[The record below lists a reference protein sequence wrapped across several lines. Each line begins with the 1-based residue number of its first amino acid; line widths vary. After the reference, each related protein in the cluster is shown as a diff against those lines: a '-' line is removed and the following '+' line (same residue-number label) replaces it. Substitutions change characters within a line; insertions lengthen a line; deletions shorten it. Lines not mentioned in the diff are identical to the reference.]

1 MKLPENPDAPR
12 GWSVEIFA
20 RFWAKPDITWV
31 QYACH
36 PDVIAYWPFTPK
48 PARGVEEYVK
58 GLAAVL
64 AIVPD
69 ITLEVAEHATNG
81 NLVFIRWIARGTGA
95 HGPFELSGIDRF
107 LVRDG
112 LVAENRVFFDSNRF
126 RKAIGRFRVASRL
139 TKHLLFG

>member
-1 MKLPENPDAPR
+1 MAL
-12 GWSVEIFA
+12 
-20 RFWAKPDITWV
+20 
-31 QYACH
+31 H
-36 PDVIAYWPFTPK
+36 PK

-81 NLVFIRWIARGTGA
+81 NLVFIRWIARGTGSR
-95 HGPFELSGIDRF
+95 GRFELSGIDRF

-126 RKAIGRFRVASRL
+126 RKTIGRFRVASRL
-139 TKHLLFG
+139 GKHLLFG